1 MSAFPG
7 SWRPKAESTVPLF
20 EQLRLRIA
28 ELADKGSLPAGQR
41 LPAVRALAVE
51 LDVAPHTVARAY
63 KELEAAAV
71 VETRGR
77 HGTVVLPR
85 DGREQGVRDAAAALA
100 TACRASGISLKDAIR
115 LLTAAY
121 QDDASA

>member
-1 MSAFPG
+1 MAAFPG
-7 SWRPKAESTVPLF
+7 SWRPKQDNGVALF
-20 EQLRLRIA
+20 EQIKLRVVD
-28 ELADKGSLPAGQR
+28 LADGGSLPAGQR
-41 LPAVRALAVE
+41 LPAVRALAME

-85 DGREQGVRDAAAALA
+85 DGRQQQLQEAAAAFAEAARGGGL
-100 TACRASGISLKDAIR
+100 SLKDAVR
-115 LLTAAY
+115 LFTAAY
-121 QDDASA
+121 EERG